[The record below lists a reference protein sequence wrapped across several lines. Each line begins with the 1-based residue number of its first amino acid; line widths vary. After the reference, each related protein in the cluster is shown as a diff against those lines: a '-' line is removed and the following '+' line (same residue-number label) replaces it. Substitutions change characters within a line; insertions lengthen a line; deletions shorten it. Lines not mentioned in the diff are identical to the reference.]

1 MTEKIGFVV
10 VYRIPDDKEK
20 FDERYQKHLKL
31 FEENAAKFVESASV
45 IKVISDDTDRGL
57 YQIATV
63 YLKKGIDLNTAMNS
77 PEMKIL
83 VDDVLDFVPE
93 DKFKVFPISEKVY

>member
-10 VYRIPDDKEK
+10 AYRLPDDKEK
-20 FDERYQKHLKL
+20 FDERYQKHLKV
-31 FEENAAKFVESASV
+31 FEENAAKFVESV
-45 IKVISDDTDRGL
+45 IVVKVISDDTNRDL

-63 YLKKGIDLNTAMNS
+63 FLKKGVDFDSVMNS
-77 PEMKIL
+77 PEMKIV

-93 DKFKVFPISEKVY
+93 DKFKVFPISEKVC